1 MVSLCAR
8 IRDEIAVHDTMV
20 HGLPRDAAGD
30 LGHAR
35 WLALPGLR
43 GRRVGRAHRAPVS
56 LPGTHR
62 WMNAENSNSH
72 TELEERLRF
81 ETLIAD
87 LSSKFVN
94 LPPDQVDGEIMDA
107 ERLIYRPEGGACF
120 CFTVPVAHGNMKP

>member
-1 MVSLCAR
+1 
-8 IRDEIAVHDTMV
+8 
-20 HGLPRDAAGD
+20 
-30 LGHAR
+30 
-35 WLALPGLR
+35 
-43 GRRVGRAHRAPVS
+43 
-56 LPGTHR
+56 
-62 WMNAENSNSH
+62 MNAENTNPSA
-72 TELEERLRF
+72 ELEERLRF